1 MLCVCALAGAACASE
16 KEAGSES
23 GGVATAGAAGVSTT
37 QPSSG
42 APAVGGTGG
51 SPVGGTAGTRPP
63 IGTGG
68 AAAAAAGQSG
78 QLGQAGQAAAAG
90 GGGAQ
95 AGTAAAGSGG
105 AAGANE
111 AGAGGAAGS
120 GDSNPT
126 NEPAIDPTCATW
138 PKATGDEPVVAS
150 IRVSGSYDGKLKRYA
165 GAGALGAGGQEE
177 GQDPLF
183 LLSNGATLKNV
194 ILGAPGA
201 DGIHCEGSCTLRNV
215 WWEDVGEDAATLKG
229 SSGSQVMSIECGG
242 ARKASD
248 KVFQHNGPGTMRIQ
262 NFIVDDFGKLYRSC
276 GNCSSQHER
285 HVEMKNIDA
294 TKGLVLAGINTNY
307 GDTAK
312 FEHITL
318 RDSAMKLGVCDC
330 FTGNSSG
337 DEPKKTGSGA
347 DGTSCVY
354 EESEIIWAQ

>member
-1 MLCVCALAGAACASE
+1 
-16 KEAGSES
+16 
-23 GGVATAGAAGVSTT
+23 VATAGAAGVPTT
-37 QPSSG
+37 EQPSSG
-42 APAVGGTGG
+42 APAVSGTGG
-51 SPVGGTAGTRPP
+51 SAGGGVKPP
-63 IGTGG
+63 IAIGGSGG
-68 AAAAAAGQSG
+68 AGVPAAGQAG
-78 QLGQAGQAAAAG
+78 QLGQAGQTAAAG
-90 GGGAQ
+90 GGGTSGAQ
-95 AGTAAAGSGG
+95 AGTSAAGSGG
-105 AAGANE
+105 TAGTSAAGT
-111 AGAGGAAGS
+111 GGAAGGGATS
-120 GDSNPT
+120 PT
-126 NEPAIDPTCATW
+126 DEPAIDPSCATW

-183 LLSNGATLKNV
+183 LLSNGATLENV

-242 ARKASD
+242 ARMASD

-262 NFIVDDFGKLYRSC
+262 NFSVDDFGKLYRSC
-276 GNCSSQHER
+276 GNCSAQHER

-318 RDSAMKLGVCDC
+318 HDSTMKLGVCDRY
-330 FTGNSSG
+330 TGNSSG

-347 DGTSCVY
+347 DGSSCIY
-354 EESEIIWAQ
+354 EESAIIWAP